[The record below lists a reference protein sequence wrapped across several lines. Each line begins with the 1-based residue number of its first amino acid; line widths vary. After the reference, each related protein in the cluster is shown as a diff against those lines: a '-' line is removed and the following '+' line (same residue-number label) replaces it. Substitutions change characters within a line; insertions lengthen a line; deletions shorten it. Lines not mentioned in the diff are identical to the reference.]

1 MSVIK
6 LNSENFNQEIM
17 MHTGVALV
25 DFYADWCG
33 PCKMVSPIVDEI
45 AEEYSS
51 IKVGKINV
59 DESPELAVSFG
70 VVSIPTLVV
79 MKDGKEQSRIVGYRP
94 KEDILEELG
103 V

>member
-1 MSVIK
+1 MSVVK
-6 LNSENFNQEIM
+6 LTSENFKQEILSADK
-17 MHTGVALV
+17 VALV

-45 AEEYSS
+45 AEEYES

-70 VVSIPTLVV
+70 VVSIPTLVI
-79 MKDGKEQSRIVGYRP
+79 MKDGKELSRIVGYRP
-94 KEDILEELG
+94 KDDILEALEI
-103 V
+103 

>member
-17 MHTGVALV
+17 MHTGVVLV

-45 AEEYSS
+45 AEEYES

-70 VVSIPTLVV
+70 VVSIPTLVA